1 MIDFRAY
8 IRTIADYPKAGIQF
22 RDVTTLLND
31 AHAFNAAIDTLA
43 LHYADI
49 ALDQVVAIEARGF
62 IIGAALASK
71 LGLGFVPVRKAGKLP
86 ADTLK
91 QTYALEYGEDT
102 LEVHQDA
109 LAVGMRVLLVDDLI
123 ATGGTALAAISL
135 IRQLGAE
142 VVHAAFVIDLPD
154 LGGMQHLQ
162 ANGVQPFVLCQFE
175 GH

>member
-91 QTYALEYGEDT
+91 QIYALEYGEDT